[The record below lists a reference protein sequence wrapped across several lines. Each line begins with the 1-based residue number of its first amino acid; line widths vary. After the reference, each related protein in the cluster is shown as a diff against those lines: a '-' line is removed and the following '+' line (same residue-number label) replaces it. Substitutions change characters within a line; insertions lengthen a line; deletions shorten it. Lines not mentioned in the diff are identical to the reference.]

1 MNLAGRPSRNG
12 WERKSYDFNTLR
24 IADSGDAAQARRVN
38 PQGVNFFQCQPVRVP
53 RLYFPQRPMRQ
64 TSVPDLIPMLDG
76 FPLSAADTDYAIQAL
91 IQDDV

>member
-1 MNLAGRPSRNG
+1 
-12 WERKSYDFNTLR
+12 
-24 IADSGDAAQARRVN
+24 
-38 PQGVNFFQCQPVRVP
+38 
-53 RLYFPQRPMRQ
+53 MRQ